1 MGYQSFPWVRG
12 DSQSYKKLLALQLP
26 SLAGKTFLDVGCNEG
41 FFCGYAEFLGAKSVT
56 GVDIEPNFLTMAKT
70 LFPGCTF
77 LCEDWENLGEERY
90 DVILN
95 ASAIHYAKDQ
105 KKFLDMLMSRLAP
118 GGVLVLEIGVAP
130 GEGNEFV
137 AVKRSIDTRL
147 FPTRAKLEEM
157 LDGYAW
163 KIISRS
169 VPQAGD
175 PIPREVYHI
184 SRKLPYAILALDDPH
199 AGKSFTVREI
209 FKPDIRRIS
218 GDVLYYAVADG
229 SGAAPPSI
237 TEIVMQN
244 KARMDCGSITYQI
257 FKKGLFADFC
267 QWLAE
272 AGGHKDFIL
281 DMYIPAPG
289 RRALAQSLEEH
300 GYYVVNIQLQ
310 KAISRPRARE
320 MAPRGSCARYMDHLR
335 KEFMIDVGDYLAAN
349 PDVAAALR
357 EGRIRSA
364 FEHFIF
370 HGRAEGRKRAPDAAG
385 AEAAG
390 AGDEAGRAKEGR
402 EARNPEPPAAS

>member
-12 DSQSYKKLLALQLP
+12 DSESYKKLLALQLP
-26 SLAGKTFLDVGCNEG
+26 SLEGKTFLDVGCNEG

-56 GVDIEPNFLTMAKT
+56 GVDIDPRFLTVARA

-95 ASAIHYAKDQ
+95 ASAIHYARDQ
-105 KKFLDMLMSRLAP
+105 KKFLDMLMSRLEP
-118 GGVLVLEIGVAP
+118 WGTLVLEIGVAP
-130 GEGNEFV
+130 GEANEFAEV
-137 AVKRSIDTRL
+137 RRSIDTRL
-147 FPTRAKLEEM
+147 FPTRAKLAEM

-163 KIISRS
+163 KLISRS

-184 SRKLPYAILALDDPH
+184 SRKLPFAILVLDDPH
-199 AGKSFTVREI
+199 AGKSFTVRQI
-209 FKPDIRRIS
+209 FKPEIRRIS

-229 SGAAPPSI
+229 TCAAPASI
-237 TEIVMQN
+237 TDIVMQN
-244 KARMDCGSITYQI
+244 KKRMDCGSITYQI
-257 FKKGLFADFC
+257 FKKGFFSDFC

-272 AGGHKDFIL
+272 TGAQQDFIL
-281 DMYIPAPG
+281 DMYIPGLG
-289 RRALAQSLEEH
+289 RRDLARYLETC

-310 KAISRPRARE
+310 KALSRPRAKE

-335 KEFMIDVGDYLAAN
+335 NEFMINVEDYLAAN
-349 PDVAAALR
+349 PDVAEALR

-364 FEHFIF
+364 FEHYIF
-370 HGRAEGRKRAPDAAG
+370 HGRAEGRKLAP
-385 AEAAG
+385 E
-390 AGDEAGRAKEGR
+390 RKTEGP
-402 EARNPEPPAAS
+402 EARDTEPPATTEPLREA